1 MDSMTETNRRAGDRR
16 YLIGFSIAGS
26 LITILFFAFI
36 NFSTGARFPWF
47 LFPAYAVLWWPLM
60 TIFAGRYSTKV
71 LSLIGS
77 FLTIALLVLINYLTS
92 WDYPW
97 FLFPAFAILWWPL
110 AMFFGTGHGKTFSII
125 GSVVFISSLLITNYV
140 TSPSV
145 IWFYYPAFA
154 AIWWPL
160 SVLFA
165 GPRTIKAYSVVGA
178 LILAAFFTL
187 ENLLRSPF
195 CPWALLTYFPVLM
208 WPVGILLGKRLGRL
222 YIALSGSLAG
232 ILYYTIL
239 NITVFP
245 GFPWAIFP
253 AYALLWWPLTIVS
266 FVKRKRPLLFS
277 VAGTILSAV
286 LFITVNAISSPDT
299 IWAVYPIFAILWWPL
314 SVYYFVYRQ
323 RDTGPNGPPFR
334 KGNK

>member
-47 LFPAYAVLWWPLM
+47 LFP
-60 TIFAGRYSTKV
+60 S
-71 LSLIGS
+71 
-77 FLTIALLVLINYLTS
+77 
-92 WDYPW
+92 
-97 FLFPAFAILWWPL
+97 FAILWWPL
-110 AMFFGTGHGKTFSII
+110 VMFFGTGHGKTFSII
-125 GSVVFISSLLITNYV
+125 GSVVIIASLLITNYV

-154 AIWWPL
+154 VIWWPL
-160 SVLFA
+160 SVLLA
-165 GPRTIKAYSVVGA
+165 DRRTIKAYSVVGA

-187 ENLLRSPF
+187 ENLLKSPF

-208 WPVGILLGKRLGRL
+208 WPVGILLGKRLGKL
-222 YIALSGSLAG
+222 YIALPGSLVG
-232 ILYYTIL
+232 ILYYAIL

-253 AYALLWWPLTIVS
+253 AYALLWWPLAIVS
-266 FVKRKRPLLFS
+266 FAKRKRPLLFS
-277 VAGTILSAV
+277 VAGTLLSTS
-286 LFITVNAISSPDT
+286 LFIAVNAVSSSET

-323 RDTGPNGPPFR
+323 QDAGPNGLLFR

>member
-1 MDSMTETNRRAGDRR
+1 V
-16 YLIGFSIAGS
+16 I
-26 LITILFFAFI
+26 
-36 NFSTGARFPWF
+36 
-47 LFPAYAVLWWPLM
+47 WWPLM
-60 TIFAGRYSTKV
+60 TIFAGRHSTKV
-71 LSLIGS
+71 LSLIDS
-77 FLTIALLVLINYLTS
+77 FLTITLLVLINYLTS
-92 WDYPW
+92 WYYPW
-97 FLFPAFAILWWPL
+97 FLFPSFAILWWPL

-125 GSVVFISSLLITNYV
+125 GSVVIIASLLITNYI

-145 IWFYYPAFA
+145 IWFYYLAFA
-154 AIWWPL
+154 VIWWPL
-160 SVLFA
+160 SVLLA

-187 ENLLRSPF
+187 ENLLKSPF

-208 WPVGILLGKRLGRL
+208 WPVGILLGKRLGKL
-222 YIALSGSLAG
+222 YIAMFGSLVG

-266 FVKRKRPLLFS
+266 FAKRKRPLLFS
-277 VAGTILSAV
+277 VAGTLLSAAF
-286 LFITVNAISSPDT
+286 FIVVNAVSSPNT

-323 RDTGPNGPPFR
+323 RDAWT
-334 KGNK
+334 

>member
-1 MDSMTETNRRAGDRR
+1 MAETNCRSGDRR

-36 NFSTGARFPWF
+36 NFYTGARFPWF
-47 LFPAYAVLWWPLM
+47 LFPAYAVIWWPLM
-60 TIFAGRYSTKV
+60 TIFAVRHSTKL

-92 WDYPW
+92 WYYPW
-97 FLFPAFAILWWPL
+97 FLFPSFAILWWPL

-125 GSVVFISSLLITNYV
+125 GSVVIIASLLITNYV

-145 IWFYYPAFA
+145 IWFYYPAFTV
-154 AIWWPL
+154 IWWPL
-160 SVLFA
+160 SVLLA

-187 ENLLRSPF
+187 ENLLKSPF

-208 WPVGILLGKRLGRL
+208 WPVGILLGKRLGKL
-222 YIALSGSLAG
+222 YIAMFGSLAG

-239 NITVFP
+239 NITIFP

-266 FVKRKRPLLFS
+266 FAKRKRPLLFS
-277 VAGTILSAV
+277 VAGTLLSAAF
-286 LFITVNAISSPDT
+286 FIAVNAVSSPNT

-323 RDTGPNGPPFR
+323 RDAWT
-334 KGNK
+334 